1 MFEDVLA
8 WSVIG
13 LLVINL
19 IALNNWHRVM
29 HVHIQELAR
38 TVKTLNR
45 LFLFE
50 RTGII
55 TLDEDTADEVPV
67 SLVEQWDNA
76 DL

>member
-29 HVHIQELAR
+29 HFHIQDLAR

-55 TLDEDTADEVPV
+55 TLDEDTADDVSV

>member
-8 WSVIG
+8 WSIIG
-13 LLVINL
+13 LLIINL

-29 HVHIQELAR
+29 HVHIQELSR

-50 RTGII
+50 RTGIV
-55 TLDEDTADEVPV
+55 TLDEGTADDVVV